1 VEDYGGRATISDPIV
16 VLVVE
21 DEPEL
26 LALAR
31 RILRRSGF
39 CVLSAADADAA
50 LAIMTVVVPD
60 LLFTD
65 IVLPGGIDGL
75 ELAALAKSLDPE
87 MKIAATTGHV
97 ISSERLKLV
106 EGILLPKPYAPNDL
120 IEHIDKV
127 LTA

>member
-1 VEDYGGRATISDPIV
+1 LRLQWRPIISDPIV

-21 DEPEL
+21 DEPDVR
-26 LALAR
+26 ALAR
-31 RILRRSGF
+31 RVLIRSGF

-50 LAIMTVVVPD
+50 LTIMTVVLPD

-87 MKIAATTGHV
+87 IKIAATTGYT
-97 ISSERLKLV
+97 IPGERLDQVAGLV
-106 EGILLPKPYAPNDL
+106 LPKPYAPNDL

-127 LTA
+127 LAA